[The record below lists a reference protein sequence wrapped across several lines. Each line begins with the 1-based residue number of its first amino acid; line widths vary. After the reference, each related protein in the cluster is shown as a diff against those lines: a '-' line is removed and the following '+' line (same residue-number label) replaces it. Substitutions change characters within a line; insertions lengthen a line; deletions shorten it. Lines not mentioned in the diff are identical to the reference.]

1 MTKRAMRI
9 IYNSANEE
17 ALDALLQRDGTLT
30 SHKKNLQKLMMEI
43 YKIINHL
50 NLPLMWDL
58 FTKKM
63 VEYDFRNKIL
73 CELPPATSQRFG
85 KNSLTFKGSLL

>member
-1 MTKRAMRI
+1 MRI
-9 IYNSANEE
+9 TYNSDNEDV
-17 ALDALLQRDGTLT
+17 LDAILQRDGILT

-58 FTKKM
+58 FTKKV

-73 CELPPATSQRFG
+73 CELPPAGSQRFG
-85 KNSLTFKGSLL
+85 TNSLKFEGSLL